1 MLAITE
7 SKFEITTKLRIL
19 KTRYFGEKIALVKF
33 PMAYWNFI
41 MEASNPVRRNP
52 ISFLESLFLTAQA

>member
-1 MLAITE
+1 MLTITE

-19 KTRYFGEKIALVKF
+19 KTRYLGEKIALVKF

-41 MEASNPVRRNP
+41 TEASNPVRRNP
-52 ISFLESLFLTAQA
+52 ISFLESSFLTAQA